1 MPSRSVACH
10 HANVLPYAAYLRVY
24 EPLTAFAEPERS
36 AWAQYAESTD
46 RPRRATALQ
55 VEHAEALRRL
65 LAAPPVVAPGQES
78 RDAYVRR
85 SDGMVYVS
93 PWQTRLRSWM
103 AFTRFRESLPAAVTD
118 AFVPAPLADQVA
130 DEFERWKR
138 QSHTVRSH
146 ILSSTWHIPI
156 AWFVPF
162 VAAERWLVLTP
173 RSEIDDHAD
182 RAGDGVHAGQEGD
195 SRVTPA
201 PVRTLVYVTSMAE
214 ARRRVERAV
223 AVVRGG
229 LGEDRTWS
237 GVQTVGWWL
246 SEFHAE
252 ALVELDYGGLV
263 QLFDDQALNADQS
276 VAEASVALTGME
288 QGKAELTL
296 AMYRRLLTRWRFVR
310 ALEAA
315 N

>member
-1 MPSRSVACH
+1 MSSPSVACH

-36 AWAQYAESTD
+36 AWAQYADSTD

-85 SDGMVYVS
+85 SDGKVYVS
-93 PWQTRLRSWM
+93 PWQTRLRSWV

-118 AFVPAPLADQVA
+118 AFVPAPLADEVTG
-130 DEFERWKR
+130 EFERWKR
-138 QSHTVRSH
+138 QSRTVRPH

-156 AWFVPF
+156 AWFLPF
-162 VAAERWLVLTP
+162 VPAERWLVLSP
-173 RSEIDDHAD
+173 RPDVDE
-182 RAGDGVHAGQEGD
+182 RAERDNDGHEGD

-214 ARRRVERAV
+214 ARRRVARAV
-223 AVVRGG
+223 AVVRSG

-237 GVQTVGWWL
+237 EIQTVGWWL
-246 SEFHAE
+246 AEFHAE

-263 QLFDDQALNADQS
+263 QLFDDQALSADQS
-276 VAEASVALTGME
+276 VAEASVALAGME

>member
-1 MPSRSVACH
+1 MSVRSVACH

-36 AWAQYAESTD
+36 AWAQYADSRD

-55 VEHAEALRRL
+55 VEHAQALRRL
-65 LAAPPVVAPGQES
+65 LAAPPVVVPGQES

-85 SDGMVYVS
+85 SGGMTYVS
-93 PWQTRLRSWM
+93 PWQTRLRSWV
-103 AFTRFRESLPAAVTD
+103 AFTRFRDSLPAAVAD
-118 AFVPAPLADQVA
+118 AFVPAPLADQVTG
-130 DEFERWKR
+130 EFERWKR
-138 QSHTVRSH
+138 QSRTVRPH

-162 VAAERWLVLTP
+162 VPAERWLVLTSGP
-173 RSEIDDHAD
+173 KTDDHA
-182 RAGDGVHAGQEGD
+182 AGGGRVHEGD
-195 SRVTPA
+195 SPVTPA

-223 AVVRGG
+223 AVVRSG
-229 LGEDRTWS
+229 LGEDRAWS
-237 GVQTVGWWL
+237 EVQTVGWWL
-246 SEFHAE
+246 AEFHAE

-263 QLFDDQALNADQS
+263 QLFDDQALSTDQS
-276 VAEASVALTGME
+276 VAEASVALAGLE
-288 QGKAELTL
+288 QGKVELTL